1 MKCEELKKRI
11 EEALAT
17 SPTRST
23 SVNDNYTAFQDGYDV
38 ALKRVISI
46 IDEDEEELRIER
58 EDKELEIAISH
69 AQHVG
74 NTSEHNACAREHNQL
89 AKWLREL
96 RQRRKKETNQNKEL
110 FQAAVEKEI
119 LSKFRGLTFSI
130 EENTCC
136 IHKEEEC
143 PACQGTGNGSI
154 DRKETN
160 WSPCPSCEGVG
171 VTFETKDTNHLCF
184 GCSHMLRPYNDSNG
198 QTSFACD
205 KGHAQDCSEQLEQCK
220 DFLQVLNEET
230 RRITLKKEV

>member
-1 MKCEELKKRI
+1 MKCEELKKII
-11 EEALAT
+11 EEELAT
-17 SPTRST
+17 SATVSSCIT
-23 SVNDNYTAFQDGYDV
+23 ENHMYFQDGYTA
-38 ALKRVISI
+38 ALKRIISM
-46 IDEDEEELRIER
+46 IDKDEEESSIER
-58 EDKELEIAISH
+58 EDRELESAISH

-74 NTSEHNACAREHNQL
+74 STSEHNAYAREHNQL

-96 RQRRKKETNQNKEL
+96 RQRRKKETNQKKEL

-119 LSKFRGLTFSI
+119 LSKFRGLTFST

-184 GCSHMLRPYNDSNG
+184 SCTYMLRSYKDSNG
-198 QTSFACD
+198 QNWFACD
-205 KGHAQDCSEQLEQCK
+205 KGHVQDCSKQLEKCK
-220 DFLQVLNEET
+220 DFLPVLGEET
-230 RRITLKKEV
+230 RRITLKKKV